1 MRISR
6 RTLGWLLAAALWATA
21 AIVLAPWQAA
31 PSQPAG
37 PSPHAAAAGGPAA
50 ERSAADLPGMREP
63 IDLMGLTVD
72 AARLFEIG
80 YAGGLLIDAHTRD
93 ALEILLAQWSDE
105 PSAEDLERLE
115 WTLRDGLPA
124 ADAQQALAL
133 VQGYRAYLKDMRAEY
148 QRLGIPASWQDAQ
161 TFFAQMEAVQRR
173 HFGDEVAE
181 ALFGQDLRHGR
192 LLMEAAFVARDPSL
206 DPQARQARLAALRAQ
221 LPEALREAI
230 AQETLAPDPGS

>member
-1 MRISR
+1 
-6 RTLGWLLAAALWATA
+6 
-21 AIVLAPWQAA
+21 
-31 PSQPAG
+31 
-37 PSPHAAAAGGPAA
+37 
-50 ERSAADLPGMREP
+50 
-63 IDLMGLTVD
+63 
-72 AARLFEIG
+72 
-80 YAGGLLIDAHTRD
+80 
-93 ALEILLAQWSDE
+93 LLAQWSDE

-230 AQETLAPDPGS
+230 AQEALAPDPGS